1 MGALT
6 IGLEEAELVGGEATC
21 RRHGG
26 EGRRREGKGG
36 RIDRNSR
43 VTGTELLRPTWC
55 VLPAGSQGGGSVKR
69 SDRQDVR

>member
-26 EGRRREGKGG
+26 GGEGRGEG
-36 RIDRNSR
+36 IDRNSR